1 MNKNSNK
8 NFNYLSWCFFFI
20 IIIVPISLSY
30 KNITNFDFSL
40 TVLPSQINAPTSL
53 LNDFSDENESKTL
66 FTLPISFFFT
76 IPLILFG
83 LLNFYKSYE
92 VFFFLFVALFG
103 FISLFF
109 NRDLSHFLLVAQII
123 IPILTL
129 IGFEMY
135 FKKKFLFNKKKNTL
149 QILKKLN
156 HKFTLIFTIIF
167 FISIISH
174 FYLDNPHGW
183 LINKI
188 SIYDYLQ
195 YFPLVFI
202 LLLGLLASNKQK
214 YLFLFVFILSFYF
227 YESANNNTFN
237 ILHLLFGAYY
247 LLSLL
252 ICSQKK
258 KLVILTKIFII
269 FLFLIIFIYPFLIT
283 TFYSEFINLDFTNYL
298 HNRFDMIYNFYS
310 NVHFLD
316 FLTPIRITPYSTSK
330 FHHNEITVIIDA
342 IGIFG
347 AFLFYLVFLKRIWY
361 AIKYYPEISLA
372 ISLVCILSGIVIA
385 PNLHPYTSIIISFFV
400 SYYYVLS
407 KFHSG
412 NSFD

>member
-1 MNKNSNK
+1 MNKKNNK
-8 NFNYLSWCFFFI
+8 NFNYIFWFFII

-30 KNITNFDFSL
+30 KNITNFHFNL
-40 TVLPSQINAPTSL
+40 TVYPNQTNPSISA
-53 LNDFSDENESKTL
+53 LNDLSNENQSEYL

-92 VFFFLFVALFG
+92 VFFFLLLVLFS

-109 NRDLSHFLLVAQII
+109 NSDLSHLLLIVKII

-135 FKKKFLFNKKKNTL
+135 FKKKLLFNKKKDTS

-167 FISIISH
+167 FISIISPL
-174 FYLDNPHGW
+174 YLDNPHGW
-183 LINKI
+183 LINEI

-202 LLLGLLASNKQK
+202 LLLGMLAVNNQR

-227 YESANNNTFN
+227 YESANNFTFN
-237 ILHLLFGAYY
+237 ILHLLFGTYY
-247 LLSLL
+247 ILNLL
-252 ICSQKK
+252 IRPQKK
-258 KLVILTKIFII
+258 NLVITTKIFIFFI
-269 FLFLIIFIYPFLIT
+269 FFIFFLYPFLIT
-283 TFYSEFINLDFTNYL
+283 TFYSEFINLDFFNYL

-310 NVHFLD
+310 NVHFFD
-316 FLTPIRITPYSTSK
+316 FLTPIRIAPYSTSK

-342 IGIFG
+342 IGILG

-361 AIKYYPEISLA
+361 VIKYYPEISFA
-372 ISLVCILSGIVIA
+372 ISLVCFLSGIVMTA
-385 PNLHPYTSIIISFFV
+385 NLHPYTSIIISFIL

-407 KFHSG
+407 KSQSK